1 MSDANNLMYYIQ
13 SQDPPQEALKPF
25 TRPGGFSGTD
35 INAMWRI
42 KKLTELF
49 GPCGIG
55 WYTEITRREILEYDA
70 INKKCFVDINLYIR
84 DPFTHEWSKPITGTG
99 GNDWVSKQK
108 RKGVDTV
115 IINDECYK
123 MAETDALGSACKKLG
138 FGASVYWEQDKTK
151 YTIDENGNY
160 TETVV
165 SLEEIK
171 KENRKKAAQADSFFG
186 KKETPNTA
194 ETEASVTE
202 PAAEKEDNAN
212 IRQATV
218 CRKAIDEWISED
230 YDRINNE
237 IIVEYVKSNGP
248 MDQWAFGTM
257 VHCYK
262 DLRDSGEKLKEVNL

>member
-1 MSDANNLMYYIQ
+1 MSDANNLRYYIQ
-13 SQDPPQEALKPF
+13 SQDPPQEALKSF
-25 TRPGGFSGTD
+25 TKPGGFSGTD

-55 WYTEITRREILEYDA
+55 WYTEITRREILEFDA

-108 RKGVDTV
+108 RKGVDTI

-165 SLEEIK
+165 SPEEIK
-171 KENRKKAAQADSFFG
+171 KENRKKAAEAFG
-186 KKETPNTA
+186 MNN
-194 ETEASVTE
+194 TEAEVSKEDPAQEEVNFRK
-202 PAAEKEDNAN
+202 AAE
-212 IRQATV
+212 
-218 CRKAIDEWISED
+218 CRKAINDWVSED
-230 YDRINNE
+230 PLVNAGHEVLASYSERFGTI
-237 IIVEYVKSNGP
+237 
-248 MDQWAFGTM
+248 DQWNAGTCIQ
-257 VHCYK
+257 CYK
-262 DLRDSGEKLKEVNL
+262 ELKNAKVQGLKEVAL